1 MCQNNA
7 PSNTKPS
14 AALETTLNPQDQGDV
29 AGPGPR
35 FFALSESAGLA
46 KQVCVEARL
55 CLSPIEEQRF
65 EGGEF
70 KFRPLDSV
78 RGRTVVVL
86 QSLAGSDDLPVGER
100 LMRLLLLLLGLRD
113 AGASRRVV
121 LLPYLTFAREDR
133 RTQPRD
139 PVTSR
144 YVAQLLEAAG
154 ADQLVTLDVHNPAA
168 LDNAFRIPVDHLSA
182 APMMVD
188 HFAARC
194 GHEEITVASPDIG
207 GIKRSQLFRELLAAR
222 LGRAVDIAFI
232 EKRRLNGVL
241 SGGTLVGDVVGKTV
255 LLVDDLCATGETLIR
270 AAKACRDAG
279 AAAVYVAVTHTPVKE
294 GIDAVEA
301 VATISGVVVTDST
314 GFTARPTN
322 LSNSHK
328 RTTLSIAP
336 LLGQATRRVLAAKPL
351 SR

>member
-1 MCQNNA
+1 MD
-7 PSNTKPS
+7 
-14 AALETTLNPQDQGDV
+14 PQDLDDV
-29 AGPGPR
+29 AGSGPR
-35 FFALSESAGLA
+35 FFALSESADLA
-46 KQVCVEARL
+46 KQVCAEARL

-65 EGGEF
+65 EGMEF

-86 QSLAGSDDLPVGER
+86 QSLAGSHDLPVGER
-100 LMRLLLLLLGLRD
+100 LMRLLFLLLGLRD

-121 LLPYLTFAREDR
+121 LLPYLTFARQDR

-139 PVTSR
+139 PITSR

-168 LDNAFRIPVDHLSA
+168 LANAFRMPVDHLSA
-182 APMMVD
+182 LPMMVD
-188 HFAARC
+188 HFAAQFVQE
-194 GHEEITVASPDIG
+194 GITVASPDIG
-207 GIKRSQLFRELLAAR
+207 GIKRAQLFRELLAAR

-279 AAAVYVAVTHTPVKE
+279 AAAVYVAVTHTPVEE

-301 VATISGVVVTDST
+301 ATTISGVVVTDST
-314 GFTARPTN
+314 GFTAPPTN
-322 LSNSHK
+322 QSNNIHK

-336 LLGQATRRVLAAKPL
+336 LLGQATRRFLAAKPL
-351 SR
+351 SPLLDRWPVAFED